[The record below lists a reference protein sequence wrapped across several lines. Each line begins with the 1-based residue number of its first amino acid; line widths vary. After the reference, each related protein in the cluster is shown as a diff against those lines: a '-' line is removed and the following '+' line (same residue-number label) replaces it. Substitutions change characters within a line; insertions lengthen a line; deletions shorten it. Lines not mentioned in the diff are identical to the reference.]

1 MSTRE
6 DLPEVMTIKELQQF
20 LKIGRNSAY
29 DLVNRKEFKVLRV
42 GKSIRIN
49 KVEFLRW
56 FDNAC

>member
-1 MSTRE
+1 MERE
-6 DLPEVMTIKELQQF
+6 ELPEVMTIKEVKQF

>member
-1 MSTRE
+1 MNTRE
-6 DLPEVMTIKELQQF
+6 ELPEVMTIKELQQF

-49 KVEFLRW
+49 KAEFLKW

>member
-1 MSTRE
+1 MNTRE
-6 DLPEVMTIKELQQF
+6 ELPEVMTIKELQQF

-49 KVEFLRW
+49 KAEFLRW

>member
-1 MSTRE
+1 
-6 DLPEVMTIKELQQF
+6 MTIKELQQF

>member
-6 DLPEVMTIKELQQF
+6 ELPEVMTIKELQQF

-56 FDNAC
+56 FDNAW

>member
-6 DLPEVMTIKELQQF
+6 ELPEVMTIKELQQF

-49 KVEFLRW
+49 RADFLRW
-56 FDNAC
+56 FDGI

>member
-6 DLPEVMTIKELQQF
+6 ELPEVMTIEELQQF

-49 KVEFLRW
+49 KAEFLRW

>member
-1 MSTRE
+1 MNTRE
-6 DLPEVMTIKELQQF
+6 ELPEVMTIQELQQF

-49 KVEFLRW
+49 KAEFLRW

>member
-6 DLPEVMTIKELQQF
+6 ELPEVMTIKELQQF

-56 FDNAC
+56 FDSAC

>member
-6 DLPEVMTIKELQQF
+6 ELPEVMTIKELQQF

-49 KVEFLRW
+49 KVEFLRL

>member
-6 DLPEVMTIKELQQF
+6 ELPEVMTIKELQQF
-20 LKIGRNSAY
+20 LKIGKNSAY

-49 KVEFLRW
+49 KAEFLRW

>member
-6 DLPEVMTIKELQQF
+6 ELPEVMTIKELQQF

-49 KVEFLRW
+49 KAEFLRW

>member
-1 MSTRE
+1 MNTRE
-6 DLPEVMTIKELQQF
+6 ELPEVMTIKELQQF
-20 LKIGRNSAY
+20 LKIGKNSAY

-49 KVEFLRW
+49 KAEFLRW

>member
-6 DLPEVMTIKELQQF
+6 ELPEVMTIKELQQF

-29 DLVNRKEFKVLRV
+29 DLVNRKEFKILRV

-49 KVEFLRW
+49 KAEFLRW

>member
-6 DLPEVMTIKELQQF
+6 ELPEVMTIKELQQF

-42 GKSIRIN
+42 GKRISIN
-49 KVEFLRW
+49 KAEFLRW